1 MEHVLE
7 CEERRIKAERLEQKT
22 DRELLLEIARAL
34 PSIVPGHYCS
44 YKDSIA
50 QFFCGELFIYFREK
64 SFKNTVVVVIGYKTV
79 KTEGSF
85 TYRFEVVDYLD
96 YTEIKAKIYEASDK
110 MASELVAIVKES
122 ELVQVKAEIKTFN
135 DMRF

>member
-1 MEHVLE
+1 M
-7 CEERRIKAERLEQKT
+7 
-22 DRELLLEIARAL
+22 
-34 PSIVPGHYCS
+34 
-44 YKDSIA
+44 
-50 QFFCGELFIYFREK
+50 
-64 SFKNTVVVVIGYKTV
+64 VIGYKTV